1 MFIFTFNFIT
11 IKHVVLPVS
20 LAKQEKEEEEE
31 EQCSQPPFSWL
42 LYLHTYV
49 VIKII

>member
-20 LAKQEKEEEEE
+20 LAKQEKEEEE
-31 EQCSQPPFSWL
+31 QCSQPPFSWL